1 MYNKTYLI
9 GTLICATM
17 FILSLM
23 YFGTLAT
30 IFFGVVLFFSG
41 LMTFANRISKA
52 TYQVIGE
59 DNKLIKEFKDES
71 SAIEFAD
78 DLNCNSKISMVCVRA

>member
-1 MYNKTYLI
+1 
-9 GTLICATM
+9 
-17 FILSLM
+17 M

-30 IFFGVVLFFSG
+30 IFFGVIFLFSA
-41 LMTFANRISKA
+41 LMMFANRASKIA
-52 TYQVIGE
+52 YQVIDE
-59 DNKLIKEFKDES
+59 DNNLIKEFKNES

>member
-1 MYNKTYLI
+1 MYNKTYLV
-9 GTLICATM
+9 GTLICVTM

-23 YFGTLAT
+23 YFGTLPT

-41 LMTFANRISKA
+41 LTMFANRASKTA
-52 TYQVIGE
+52 YQVIDE
-59 DNKLIKEFKDES
+59 DNKLIKEFKDEP

>member
-1 MYNKTYLI
+1 M
-9 GTLICATM
+9 CATM

-30 IFFGVVLFFSG
+30 IFFGVVFLFSA
-41 LMTFANRISKA
+41 LVMFASRASKIA
-52 TYQVIGE
+52 YQVIDE
-59 DNKLIKEFKDES
+59 DNKLIKEFKDEP

>member
-1 MYNKTYLI
+1 MYNKTYSV
-9 GTLICATM
+9 GTLIAATM

-23 YFGTLAT
+23 HFGTLAT
-30 IFFGVVLFFSG
+30 IFFGVVLMFSALLLFFDKKDS
-41 LMTFANRISKA
+41 FKWVVSDEN
-52 TYQVIGE
+52 
-59 DNKLIKEFKDES
+59 NKLIKEFDDEL